1 LNQAEGNWFEIQAS
15 GFGTLISQAQ
25 SKEGNAA
32 RTIGPRRVR
41 KMGGMTERRTSRR
54 YDLSLPIL
62 VRVPTEKT
70 VDSQKGRTRDISPR
84 GLYFVMDRDPQT
96 GSRLD
101 LVLTLP
107 TEVTSGTEVLVHA
120 LGKVLRVEPRIEDGN
135 TRMGVAAIIER
146 YDIVREEAARA

>member
-1 LNQAEGNWFEIQAS
+1 
-15 GFGTLISQAQ
+15 
-25 SKEGNAA
+25 
-32 RTIGPRRVR
+32 
-41 KMGGMTERRTSRR
+41 MGAIAERRTSRR

-62 VRVPTEKT
+62 VRVPTEKASE
-70 VDSQKGRTRDISPR
+70 SQKGKTRDISTR
-84 GLYFVMDRDPQT
+84 GLYFVMDQDPQM

-107 TEVTSGTEVLVHA
+107 TEVTSGAEVLVHA

-135 TRMGVAAIIER
+135 TRMGVAAVIER